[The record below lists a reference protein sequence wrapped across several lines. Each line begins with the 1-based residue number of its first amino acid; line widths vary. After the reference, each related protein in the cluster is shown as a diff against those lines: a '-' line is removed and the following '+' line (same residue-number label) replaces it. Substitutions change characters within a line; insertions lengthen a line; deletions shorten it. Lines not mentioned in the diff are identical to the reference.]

1 MLPRGGSR
9 PLSQPHPPAQCWLR
23 CWRTATRRQRCC
35 RALPSLSARPLPL
48 SSLASCTGW
57 WSCWRPLP
65 ADSAHRLPHT
75 PRGSGRR
82 RRKDASSAKW
92 GTRLRNHSNSFELS
106 PPAARQAASLVERS
120 ASVRQCAEN
129 VCDPVIT
136 VLRQALACCCRAVG
150 QLGATAARA
159 AAGRD
164 QSGGYDAARTC
175 GRCRGRAG
183 LLPDAFCGGRRPAG
197 CWRWPQTQPSTFRR
211 FLPPTS
217 EEVAAPAR
225 LKADW
230 LNHEGG
236 WARCEGQA
244 AAPKRTT
251 HSRRCLPDRGG
262 VEQMKCYEHCAEA

>member
-92 GTRLRNHSNSFELS
+92 GARLRNHSNSFELS

-159 AAGRD
+159 AAVGATKAAATMLLAHAD
-164 QSGGYDAARTC
+164 GAAAGPDSFPTHFAVGGGPRAA
-175 GRCRGRAG
+175 GDG
-183 LLPDAFCGGRRPAG
+183 LRPSLPPSDVSCHQRRRKWRRRPG
-197 CWRWPQTQPSTFRR
+197 
-211 FLPPTS
+211 
-217 EEVAAPAR
+217 
-225 LKADW
+225 
-230 LNHEGG
+230 
-236 WARCEGQA
+236 
-244 AAPKRTT
+244 
-251 HSRRCLPDRGG
+251 
-262 VEQMKCYEHCAEA
+262 